1 MFKVNKNSKLNGCR
15 LGLPKNYANL
25 QCSYIVISTAK
36 SRSQISD
43 EVSLAL
49 ISPADGI
56 SYVWSWFFCN
66 WRLNILSW
74 ISILQVQH
82 IGYMHSWKQEYA
94 KASLN
99 PSFPSFWTG
108 HWRVWGRVYIFKTSF
123 FKLIADNLV
132 ETSYLKVHLELIVQT
147 GFSKEKCLPW
157 LKIHPLD
164 VLIDRSQ
171 KVTQTASRNNMC
183 KQRLLALPITSPK
196 PGSQA
201 VSYTDTNS
209 PFPFLVWICPLPHT

>member
-1 MFKVNKNSKLNGCR
+1 MKLAS
-15 LGLPKNYANL
+15 LLFL
-25 QCSYIVISTAK
+25 Q
-36 SRSQISD
+36 QM
-43 EVSLAL
+43 ELAMCE
-49 ISPADGI
+49 AG
-56 SYVWSWFFCN
+56 FFCN

-82 IGYMHSWKQEYA
+82 IGYMHSWKQKYA

-201 VSYTDTNS
+201 VSIHWYKFTFSLPSMD
-209 PFPFLVWICPLPHT
+209 LPLTSHLKRHNLPLGPTALQRDRKSVV